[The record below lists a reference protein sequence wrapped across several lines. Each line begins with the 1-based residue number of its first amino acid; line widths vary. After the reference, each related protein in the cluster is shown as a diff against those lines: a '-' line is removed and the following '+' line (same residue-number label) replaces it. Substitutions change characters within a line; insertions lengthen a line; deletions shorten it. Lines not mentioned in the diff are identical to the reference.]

1 MSAPNPGPCK
11 PIFVVGGC
19 KGGVG
24 KSMVAL
30 ALADYL
36 LQRGEPILLLETDTA
51 NPDVWRMYAQEPGVV
66 AEALDLDQAEGWIDL
81 ANVCDAHPER
91 VVVLNTAARNHRGVA
106 AHGEML
112 DRALPELQRR
122 LVTFW
127 VINTQRDSLEL
138 LEDYARLLP
147 GAAIHVVR
155 NTFFGTPDKFDLY
168 PTTAVAR
175 EIARRRGKI
184 LTLKRLAD
192 RVSNELYSRRLAV
205 AKALQRG
212 PNARLPL
219 GSRVELERWR
229 AAVARMFAE
238 VLPDELNGVAT
249 PGPRAPAQEPRPESA
264 TAPAAGRPA

>member
-51 NPDVWRMYAQEPGVV
+51 NPDVWRMYAQEQDVV
-66 AEALDLDQAEGWIDL
+66 AETLDLDQAEGWIDL

-184 LTLKRLAD
+184 LTLDRLAD

-212 PNARLPL
+212 PNARLPRSHKPSPASTHTAIINSTPAL
-219 GSRVELERWR
+219 
-229 AAVARMFAE
+229 APNRM
-238 VLPDELNGVAT
+238 V
-249 PGPRAPAQEPRPESA
+249 
-264 TAPAAGRPA
+264 